1 VHAPPR
7 VALSDRR
14 GDPAVGR
21 IVGADVLDHQRLY
34 RNLTGTGY
42 ELNRSPSDRQR
53 TETDM
58 TETKIFARLKADHD
72 RHRKLLDQINETQGD
87 SPERE
92 KLFEAF
98 RVEVTAHAA
107 SEEMSLYATM
117 LGMPDLREEAQHSVS
132 EHKEIDDLLTELYE
146 MDFASTGWLT
156 RFRTMK
162 HRYLHHIDEE
172 EEEMFPAAEKELSD
186 ARKKELIKIFEKEK
200 PKEKAKA
207 AAEEPSSEEA
217 KE

>member
-1 VHAPPR
+1 MA
-7 VALSDRR
+7 
-14 GDPAVGR
+14 
-21 IVGADVLDHQRLY
+21 
-34 RNLTGTGY
+34 
-42 ELNRSPSDRQR
+42 
-53 TETDM
+53 
-58 TETKIFARLKADHD
+58 ETKIFARLKADHD
-72 RHRKLLDQINETQGD
+72 RHRKLLTQIDETKGD
-87 SPERE
+87 SPERQ

-98 RVEVTAHAA
+98 RIEVTAHAA

-117 LGMPDLREEAQHSVS
+117 LGKPDLRDDAQHSVS

-162 HRYLHHIDEE
+162 DRYLHHIEEE
-172 EEEMFPAAEKELSD
+172 EEEMFPEAEEGLSE
-186 ARKKELIKIFEKEK
+186 AKKKELLAIFEKEK

-207 AAEEPSSEEA
+207 AADEPSSEDD

>member
-1 VHAPPR
+1 MA
-7 VALSDRR
+7 
-14 GDPAVGR
+14 
-21 IVGADVLDHQRLY
+21 
-34 RNLTGTGY
+34 
-42 ELNRSPSDRQR
+42 
-53 TETDM
+53 
-58 TETKIFARLKADHD
+58 ETKIFARLKADHD
-72 RHRKLLDQINETQGD
+72 RHRKLLDQIDATQGD
-87 SPERE
+87 SDDRE

-98 RVEVTAHAA
+98 RIEVTAHAA

-117 LGMPDLREEAQHSVS
+117 LADPDLREEAQHSVS
-132 EHKEIDDLLTELYE
+132 EHKEIDDMLTELYE

-217 KE
+217 RD

>member
-1 VHAPPR
+1 
-7 VALSDRR
+7 
-14 GDPAVGR
+14 
-21 IVGADVLDHQRLY
+21 
-34 RNLTGTGY
+34 
-42 ELNRSPSDRQR
+42 
-53 TETDM
+53 M

-72 RHRKLLDQINETQGD
+72 RHRELLGRIDATHGD
-87 SPERE
+87 SDERRD
-92 KLFEAF
+92 LFEAF

-117 LGMPDLREEAQHSVS
+117 LANPELRDEAQHSVA
-132 EHKEIDDLLTELYE
+132 EHKEIEDFLTELYE
-146 MDFASTGWLT
+146 MDFSSSGWLT

-162 HRYLHHIDEE
+162 DRYLHHIDEE

-186 ARKKELIKIFEKEK
+186 ERKKELIRIFEKEK

-217 KE
+217 RE

>member
-1 VHAPPR
+1 MA
-7 VALSDRR
+7 
-14 GDPAVGR
+14 
-21 IVGADVLDHQRLY
+21 
-34 RNLTGTGY
+34 
-42 ELNRSPSDRQR
+42 
-53 TETDM
+53 
-58 TETKIFARLKADHD
+58 ETKIFARLKADHD
-72 RHRKLLDQINETQGD
+72 RHRKLLDQIDQTKGD

-92 KLFEAF
+92 TLFETF
-98 RVEVTAHAA
+98 RIEVTAHAA

-117 LGMPDLREEAQHSVS
+117 LGKPDLREDAQHSVS

-162 HRYLHHIDEE
+162 DRYLHHIEEE
-172 EEEMFPAAEKELSD
+172 EEEMFPEAEEGLSE
-186 ARKKELIKIFEKEK
+186 AKKKELLAIFEKEK

-207 AAEEPSSEEA
+207 AADEPSSEDD

>member
-1 VHAPPR
+1 
-7 VALSDRR
+7 
-14 GDPAVGR
+14 
-21 IVGADVLDHQRLY
+21 
-34 RNLTGTGY
+34 
-42 ELNRSPSDRQR
+42 
-53 TETDM
+53 M

-72 RHRKLLDQINETQGD
+72 RHRELLDRIDATQGD
-87 SPERE
+87 SDERRY
-92 KLFEAF
+92 LFETF

-117 LGMPDLREEAQHSVS
+117 LGKPDLRDEAQHSVA

-172 EEEMFPAAEKELSD
+172 EEEMFPEAEEGLSD
-186 ARKKELIKIFEKEK
+186 AKKKELIAIFEKEK

-207 AAEEPSSEEA
+207 AADEPSSEHE

>member
-1 VHAPPR
+1 MMEQSMA
-7 VALSDRR
+7 
-14 GDPAVGR
+14 
-21 IVGADVLDHQRLY
+21 
-34 RNLTGTGY
+34 
-42 ELNRSPSDRQR
+42 
-53 TETDM
+53 ETR
-58 TETKIFARLKADHD
+58 IFARLKADHD
-72 RHRKLLDQINETQGD
+72 RHRKLLDQLDETHGD

-92 KLFEAF
+92 TLFEAF

-117 LGMPDLREEAQHSVS
+117 LAKPDLRDDAQHSVS
-132 EHKEIDDLLTELYE
+132 EHKEIEDMLTELYE

-172 EEEMFPAAEKELSD
+172 EEEMFPAAEEGLSED
-186 ARKKELIKIFEKEK
+186 KKKELLAIFEKEK

-207 AAEEPSSEEA
+207 AAEEPSSEDE

>member
-1 VHAPPR
+1 
-7 VALSDRR
+7 
-14 GDPAVGR
+14 
-21 IVGADVLDHQRLY
+21 
-34 RNLTGTGY
+34 
-42 ELNRSPSDRQR
+42 
-53 TETDM
+53 M

-72 RHRKLLDQINETQGD
+72 RHRDLLDRIDETQGD
-87 SPERE
+87 SDDRRY
-92 KLFEAF
+92 LFEAF

-117 LGMPDLREEAQHSVS
+117 LGKPDLREDAQHSVS
-132 EHKEIDDLLTELYE
+132 EHKEIDELLTELYE

-186 ARKKELIKIFEKEK
+186 ARKKELIRIFEKEK

-217 KE
+217 RD

>member
-1 VHAPPR
+1 MA
-7 VALSDRR
+7 
-14 GDPAVGR
+14 
-21 IVGADVLDHQRLY
+21 
-34 RNLTGTGY
+34 
-42 ELNRSPSDRQR
+42 
-53 TETDM
+53 
-58 TETKIFARLKADHD
+58 ETKIFARLKADHD
-72 RHRKLLDQINETQGD
+72 RHRNLLDQIDETKGD

-117 LGMPDLREEAQHSVS
+117 LGKPDLREDAQHSVS

-162 HRYLHHIDEE
+162 HRYLHHIEE
-172 EEEMFPAAEKELSD
+172 EEDEMFPEAEEGLSETK
-186 ARKKELIKIFEKEK
+186 KKELLAIFEKQK

-207 AAEEPSSEEA
+207 AADEPSSEDD

>member
-1 VHAPPR
+1 M
-7 VALSDRR
+7 
-14 GDPAVGR
+14 
-21 IVGADVLDHQRLY
+21 AD
-34 RNLTGTGY
+34 
-42 ELNRSPSDRQR
+42 
-53 TETDM
+53 
-58 TETKIFARLKADHD
+58 TKIFARLKADHD
-72 RHRKLLDQINETQGD
+72 RHRKLLDQIDETKGD

-117 LGMPDLREEAQHSVS
+117 LGKSDLREEAQHSVS
-132 EHKEIDDLLTELYE
+132 EHKEIDDMLTELYE

-162 HRYLHHIDEE
+162 HRYLHHIEEE
-172 EEEMFPAAEKELSD
+172 EEEMFPEAEEGLSE
-186 ARKKELIKIFEKEK
+186 AKKKELLAIFEKEK

-207 AAEEPSSEEA
+207 AADEPSSEDA